1 MSKTRTVRDLV
12 ISGLTKGGCGSFR
25 EPTHP
30 GRHRENLSYR
40 PFRRFNTTVALAW
53 AGSGELEWFAPSM
66 SASSPHA
73 PTAAAPAG
81 DVHAPMAAAR
91 WHRLRRS
98 LTGVAFLAL
107 GGLAWWWLT
116 THHFAGVGDA
126 DHGAAP
132 ATAPT
137 GPASDA
143 IVSLPPAAS
152 RASEIRLGPVE
163 MRQIREHLTVPGR
176 LDYDARYRLDYA
188 SPVDGIVSR
197 VFVQVR
203 QKVRKGDSLAEVSS
217 PDVGMARDEV
227 RKREADREIE
237 KKAADWA
244 TTIADN
250 VAALLE
256 ALSTHPPLKT
266 IEAQFEG
273 RLLGAYREKILGA
286 YSRLLFVEKV
296 NASTK
301 QLGEG
306 GVLSGRIVEER
317 TSNLEVAKASFAAA
331 CEEAKF
337 LTRQEHDRAVAAL
350 EQADRL
356 VQISK
361 EHLRTL
367 VGSKLESDAGG
378 KGAAEGVVDAEG
390 EGTGGDSGTLSA
402 LVLRTPFDGLV
413 EDIFVARGER
423 VKAGDRLFV
432 VADTSTLWVRAQ
444 IHERQWTMVEV
455 AEGQEVAVNVPGAA
469 DHDTTARINH
479 VGATVEAESR
489 SVPLVAELKND
500 DAHYKPG
507 MFVWVDLPQ
516 GQLRDVP
523 VVPAAAVMRHEGRA
537 FVFVPEGEGRF
548 RRVNVE
554 TGAEND
560 GFVEIKQGL
569 EPGQQVV
576 SNGAFVLKSELLL
589 EDEE

>member
-1 MSKTRTVRDLV
+1 MST
-12 ISGLTKGGCGSFR
+12 
-25 EPTHP
+25 
-30 GRHRENLSYR
+30 
-40 PFRRFNTTVALAW
+40 
-53 AGSGELEWFAPSM
+53 
-66 SASSPHA
+66 SAISSPV
-73 PTAAAPAG
+73 APAATG
-81 DVHAPMAAAR
+81 SR
-91 WHRLRRS
+91 WPRLRRS
-98 LTGVAFLAL
+98 LTGVAFLVA
-107 GGLAWWWLT
+107 GGLAWWWLA
-116 THHFAGVGDA
+116 THHFGGADDHAGEPRPGA
-126 DHGAAP
+126 GQGGAA
-132 ATAPT
+132 
-137 GPASDA
+137 ASDA
-143 IVSLPPAAS
+143 VVVLAPGTGG
-152 RASEIRLGPVE
+152 ASEIGIAPVE

-188 SPVDGIVSR
+188 SPVDGIVSQ
-197 VFVQVR
+197 VLVQVR

-217 PDVGMARDEV
+217 PDVGVARDEV
-227 RKREADREIE
+227 RKREADQAIE

-244 TTIADN
+244 ITIADN

-256 ALSTHPPLKT
+256 SLTTHPPLET
-266 IEAQFEG
+266 IEKQFEG
-273 RLLGAYREKILGA
+273 RVLGAYREKILGA

-296 NASTK
+296 SASTR

-306 GVLSGRIVEER
+306 GVLSGRIIEER

-331 CEEAKF
+331 CEEARF
-337 LTRQEHDRAVAAL
+337 LTRQDRDRAVAAL
-350 EQADRL
+350 QQADRL

-367 VGSKLESDAGG
+367 VGSKLEADVGG

-390 EGTGGDSGTLSA
+390 DDSAGASGALSA

-455 AEGQEVAVNVPGAA
+455 ADGQEVRVNVPGAA

-516 GQLRDVP
+516 GQVRDVP
-523 VVPAAAVMRHEGRA
+523 VVPAAAVMRHEGQA
-537 FVFVPEGEGRF
+537 FVFVPEGDGRY

-554 TGAEND
+554 TGAD
-560 GFVEIKQGL
+560 ADDVVEVKSGL
-569 EPGQQVV
+569 EAGQQVV
-576 SNGAFVLKSELLL
+576 SRGAFTLKSELLL

>member
-1 MSKTRTVRDLV
+1 MTSSTAPHHAAVSSVPASRT
-12 ISGLTKGGCGSFR
+12 
-25 EPTHP
+25 
-30 GRHRENLSYR
+30 
-40 PFRRFNTTVALAW
+40 
-53 AGSGELEWFAPSM
+53 
-66 SASSPHA
+66 
-73 PTAAAPAG
+73 
-81 DVHAPMAAAR
+81 AR
-91 WHRLRRS
+91 WRRS
-98 LTGVAFLAL
+98 LTGVAFLAA
-107 GGLAWWWLT
+107 GGLAWWWLA
-116 THHFAGVGDA
+116 THHFAGGGDHA
-126 DHGAAP
+126 PEPRPAAGAGA
-132 ATAPT
+132 

-143 IVSLPPAAS
+143 IVQLPSGNAGAA
-152 RASEIRLGPVE
+152 EITLVPVE
-163 MRQIREHLTVPGR
+163 VRQIREHLTVPGR

-203 QKVRKGDSLAEVSS
+203 DKVQKGDSLAEVSS

-227 RKREADREIE
+227 RKRDADREIE

-244 TTIADN
+244 ITIADN

-256 ALSTHPPLKT
+256 VLTTHPPLET
-266 IEAQFEG
+266 IEQQFKG

-296 NASTK
+296 NASTR

-306 GVLSGRIVEER
+306 GVLSGRIIEER
-317 TSNLEVAKASFAAA
+317 TSNLEVAQASFTAA
-331 CEEAKF
+331 CEEARF
-337 LTRQEHDRAVAAL
+337 LTRQDRDRATASLA
-350 EQADRL
+350 QAERL
-356 VQISK
+356 VQISR

-367 VGSKLESDAGG
+367 VGSKLDADVGG
-378 KGAAEGVVDAEG
+378 EGAVEGVVDVEG
-390 EGTGGDSGTLSA
+390 ETSEAGALST

-432 VADTSTLWVRAQ
+432 VADTGTLWVRAQ

-455 AEGQEVAVNVPGAA
+455 EEGQEVKVNVPGSAE
-469 DHDTTARINH
+469 HNTTARINH

-489 SVPLVAELKND
+489 SVPLVAELDND

-516 GQLRDVP
+516 GQSRDVP
-523 VVPAAAVMRHEGRA
+523 TVPAAAVMRHEGQA
-537 FVFVPEGEGRF
+537 FVFVPDGDGRF

-554 TGAEND
+554 TGAESGD
-560 GFVEIKQGL
+560 RVEVKSGL

-576 SNGAFVLKSELLL
+576 VGGAFMLKSELLL
-589 EDEE
+589 EDEG